1 MSANTFSD
9 ESEVASESAEAQ
21 ARDHH
26 STTRV
31 WIAKPLYEFLPTFYI
46 LSGLLALV
54 SAIYVTHWYWAMPLW
69 FVFGCLCL
77 QAGVFVWKKRRDYR
91 SRIRE

>member
-1 MSANTFSD
+1 MSSNAFSD
-9 ESEVASESAEAQ
+9 ETEVAVEPVQAKAED
-21 ARDHH
+21 DHGL
-26 STTRV
+26 TLV
-31 WIAKPLYEFLPTFYI
+31 WLAKPLYEFLPTFYI

-77 QAGVFVWKKRRDYR
+77 QAGVFVWKKRHDHRR
-91 SRIRE
+91 ESRE